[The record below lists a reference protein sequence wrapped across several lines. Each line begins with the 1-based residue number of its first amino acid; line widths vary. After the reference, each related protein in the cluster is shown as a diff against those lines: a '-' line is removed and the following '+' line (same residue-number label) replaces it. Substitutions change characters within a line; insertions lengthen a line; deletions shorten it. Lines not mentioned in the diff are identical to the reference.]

1 MHVPY
6 LHMVIVL
13 TCKTSRENWSSPA
26 RSVEISSIPQLAYKS
41 TQRSSTTYQCRTT
54 RTPWPA
60 ESLPC
65 FVIVIVINSENYL
78 CLVII

>member
-13 TCKTSRENWSSPA
+13 TCKTSRKNGSSSA

-41 TQRSSTTYQCRTT
+41 TQRSSTTYQCMTT

-65 FVIVIVINSENYL
+65 FVIVIVINSETYL
-78 CLVII
+78 CV